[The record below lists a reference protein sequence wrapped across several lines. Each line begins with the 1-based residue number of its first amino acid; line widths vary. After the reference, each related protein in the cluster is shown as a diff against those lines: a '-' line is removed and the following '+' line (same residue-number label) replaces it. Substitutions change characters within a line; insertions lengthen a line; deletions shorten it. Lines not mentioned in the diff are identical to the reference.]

1 MLKTCALC
9 LALTAGAAFAQTNQ
23 TAPVSPA
30 PVGATP
36 PATTPVVAAK
46 LTAGSRIFIEPMEGF
61 ETSLAAA
68 FIKKKTPVSVVD
80 DKANADFIITGSNA
94 YHPAGWAKT
103 LFVSPNA
110 HASASISVK
119 DAKTGIM
126 VYA

>member
-1 MLKTCALC
+1 MA
-9 LALTAGAAFAQTNQ
+9 
-23 TAPVSPA
+23 
-30 PVGATP
+30 
-36 PATTPVVAAK
+36 AAK
-46 LTAGSRIFIEPMEGF
+46 LVPGARVFIEPMDGF

-68 FIKKKTPVSVVD
+68 FIKKKTPLSVVD
-80 DKANADFIITGSNA
+80 DRANADFIITGSSA

-126 VYA
+126 VFAYNVDKANSARGNQSTAEACAKHIKEFIEKK